1 MKKDTRIMIGI
12 CMILV
17 LAAGFLFVKQQKHT
31 SSYTSEFVSATEQ
44 EDAPATGPGSGT
56 AQDSSKQ
63 ENSTTAVECAVYIS
77 GAVKHPGLYR
87 YYGTARVSDA
97 IEAVGGFQKNADKE
111 AVNLARILTDGEQ
124 ICILTKKETA
134 RQKKNAGEN
143 SSTPDTKEQDKN
155 LININEASLEEL
167 MSLPGIG
174 QAKAALIIDYR
185 TEQGRFSKKEDLM
198 NISGIKEGVYN
209 NIRDLICV

>member
-63 ENSTTAVECAVYIS
+63 ENSKAAAECAVYIS

-97 IEAVGGFQKNADKE
+97 IEAVGGFQKSADKE

-143 SSTPDTKEQDKN
+143 SSTPATKEQDKN

-209 NIRDLICV
+209 KIRDLICV